1 MSLFF
6 DSVCKCLVS
15 PVSYSQRTNSESHR
29 HRGEVSTCVS
39 LGLGCTVGSGWPG
52 LGSST
57 CPFFTDSSAV
67 VVESR
72 LHLGVERGLAWG
84 LVSLLLFCF
93 IRVLFIRPGVLEK
106 RDQTNLFRGS
116 DFWKMPHGSVNH
128 RKVKL
133 SVEFLLYALLIF
145 LLRFVFG
152 DPTPGG

>member
-1 MSLFF
+1 MCQST
-6 DSVCKCLVS
+6 
-15 PVSYSQRTNSESHR
+15 YQAINSESHR
-29 HRGEVSTCVS
+29 HTGEVSTCVS

-84 LVSLLLFCF
+84 LISLLLFCF

-106 RDQTNLFRGS
+106 RNSFRGS
-116 DFWKMPHGSVNH
+116 DFWKMPHGLVNQRNDCD

-133 SVEFLLYALLIF
+133 SVESLLYSLLVF

-152 DPTPGG
+152 DPTPGGQRDVDV